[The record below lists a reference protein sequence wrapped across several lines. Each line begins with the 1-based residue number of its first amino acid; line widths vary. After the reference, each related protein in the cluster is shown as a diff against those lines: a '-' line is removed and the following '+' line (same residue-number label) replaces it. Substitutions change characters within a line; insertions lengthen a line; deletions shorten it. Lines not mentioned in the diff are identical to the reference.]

1 MSGCFDLEQVDLW
14 FLQLENGKNP
24 TLLHQIIGADMH
36 RLEGLFTGLEAQLGE
51 RSVRI
56 QPPAHLRRLTPQTPV
71 SCVSQHRAGPGTTP
85 RNGSS
90 VQTIALWCPN
100 QFLGMSRSFGLL
112 RCFSSV
118 VWARGGAGSCG
129 VRAGPELRRK
139 VRRSVTRAP
148 GVATLLGR
156 WTASHTGILSAN
168 RWDEVD

>member
-90 VQTIALWCPN
+90 VQTIALWCLN
-100 QFLGMSRSFGLL
+100 QFLGMSRSLGLL

-118 VWARGGAGSCG
+118 VWGRELWGEGWPRTSQEGEAVSDAGSRGGYAAGQVDG
-129 VRAGPELRRK
+129 L
-139 VRRSVTRAP
+139 
-148 GVATLLGR
+148 
-156 WTASHTGILSAN
+156 SHWHFVG
-168 RWDEVD
+168 